1 MFKKAFVL
9 VLLLASLTSAR
20 AQNSFSDEIITI
32 GENEFMPCTRG
43 IVLKDQ
49 EGGQL
54 PMIEKI
60 CQPISSWDSLKPP
73 KGFEARFYAR
83 GQILDLTFSAYLKE
97 GGLKTVKSGAL
108 LSICVNDPV
117 RAFGTPVIDNIFLQP
132 EKVAEFWG
140 YPVYQNTNQEI
151 TVISKSKS
159 PLFVPVTQG
168 EYLQQLIDTELKKQ
182 KNDAGGQRESN
193 SDVIVAEMGKTYKVL
208 LKSDPVAA
216 AEFKIEIDKFK
227 ADMANDAT
235 ENSSDDLVTALKKE
249 FESLSPAERS
259 KPARYSTDAFENY
272 GNFSGLIPE
281 IHATEGT
288 ALVKVAPEYARL
300 ANNKDAIKLLVI
312 RWNLG
317 NDNSTSDKPR
327 LFDGEAKGFL
337 LADYYMAKLYRQ
349 QEIWSNII
357 ALIN

>member
-1 MFKKAFVL
+1 M
-9 VLLLASLTSAR
+9 
-20 AQNSFSDEIITI
+20 
-32 GENEFMPCTRG
+32 
-43 IVLKDQ
+43 
-49 EGGQL
+49 
-54 PMIEKI
+54 
-60 CQPISSWDSLKPP
+60 
-73 KGFEARFYAR
+73 
-83 GQILDLTFSAYLKE
+83 AY
-97 GGLKTVKSGAL
+97 
-108 LSICVNDPV
+108 
-117 RAFGTPVIDNIFLQP
+117 
-132 EKVAEFWG
+132 
-140 YPVYQNTNQEI
+140 
-151 TVISKSKS
+151 
-159 PLFVPVTQG
+159 
-168 EYLQQLIDTELKKQ
+168 
-182 KNDAGGQRESN
+182 
-193 SDVIVAEMGKTYKVL
+193 
-208 LKSDPVAA
+208 
-216 AEFKIEIDKFK
+216 
-227 ADMANDAT
+227 DAT